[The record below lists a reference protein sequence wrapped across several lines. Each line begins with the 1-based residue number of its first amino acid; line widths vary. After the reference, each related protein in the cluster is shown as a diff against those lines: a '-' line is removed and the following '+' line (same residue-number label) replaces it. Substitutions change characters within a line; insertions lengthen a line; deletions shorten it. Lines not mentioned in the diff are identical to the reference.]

1 MEYFLQLRYLY
12 FNGKESEMMDTISVV
27 VYLYLCVLF
36 LKIIL
41 VNLSVYIVLWN
52 ATQGVN
58 FLLESYEFWKTVN
71 LLDILFIQKGTFDRC
86 TRRNLIMNLTGH

>member
-58 FLLESYEFWKTVN
+58 FLLESYEF
-71 LLDILFIQKGTFDRC
+71 
-86 TRRNLIMNLTGH
+86 

>member
-71 LLDILFIQKGTFDRC
+71 LLDILFIQKGTFDR
-86 TRRNLIMNLTGH
+86 